1 VVYDHERRLKMAR
14 KRFTEEQI
22 IGILKKHEAG
32 AKVADL
38 SREINV
44 SETTIYKWI
53 AKFAGMEV
61 SDAKRLRHLE
71 DENRRLK
78 HIVADQTLDI
88 QALKALNSKNFLNPK

>member
-1 VVYDHERRLKMAR
+1 MAR

-22 IGILKKHEAG
+22 IGIIKKHEQG

-38 SREINV
+38 CREMNV

-53 AKFAGMEV
+53 AKFGGMDV
-61 SDAKRLRHLE
+61 SDARRLRALE

-78 HIVADQTLDI
+78 HIVADLSLDN
-88 QALKALNSKNFLNPK
+88 QALKALNSKNFLSPK

>member
-1 VVYDHERRLKMAR
+1 MAR

-22 IGILKKHEAG
+22 IGILKKHEQG
-32 AKVADL
+32 VKISDL

-53 AKFAGMEV
+53 AKFGGMEV
-61 SDAKRLRHLE
+61 SDARRLRALE

-78 HIVADQTLDI
+78 HIVADLTLDN
-88 QALKALNSKNFLNPK
+88 QALKALSSKNFLSPK

>member
-1 VVYDHERRLKMAR
+1 MAR

-22 IGILKKHEAG
+22 IGILKKHEQG
-32 AKVADL
+32 VKISDL

-53 AKFAGMEV
+53 AKFGGMEV
-61 SDAKRLRHLE
+61 SDARRLRSLE

-78 HIVADQTLDI
+78 HIVADLTLDN
-88 QALKALNSKNFLNPK
+88 QALKALSSKNFLSPK